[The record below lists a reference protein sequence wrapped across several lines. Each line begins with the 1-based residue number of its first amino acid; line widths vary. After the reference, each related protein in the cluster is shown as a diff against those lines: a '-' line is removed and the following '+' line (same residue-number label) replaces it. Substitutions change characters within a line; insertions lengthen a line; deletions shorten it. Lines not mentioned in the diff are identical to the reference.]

1 MGHGQCRLPPAGEV
15 SDPCL
20 RSKLTL
26 VVGVL
31 MPSQLAMNLSYC
43 RLHCCSGHDCSVY
56 MLMFMDILAMK
67 ADGLY
72 FGSPY
77 VHHAHD
83 KLLMSYLQG
92 SAAHFPGAFLEGT

>member
-43 RLHCCSGHDCSVY
+43 RLHCCSGHDCGVY
-56 MLMFMDILAMK
+56 MLMFRDILAMK
-67 ADGLY
+67 ADELY

-77 VHHAHD
+77 VRHARD
-83 KLLMSYLQG
+83 KLLLSCLQG
-92 SAAHFPGAFLEGT
+92 SVAHFPEAFLEGT